1 MAATRGASA
10 MSAGHAPRGS
20 AGPDLLA
27 SGQDDRGKNRVV
39 RVVPPWVWRIAGL
52 LAVGVVA
59 AVAGPDLLSSLS
71 PRQPHAAA
79 SAGRRAPSMAPVD
92 PNGRFVEAPRWSP
105 RGPEVGSEIEAA
117 ELARIRVERPGV
129 EGLLWAGSLD
139 GHDHAVLV
147 SYPRQPTQSG
157 TDAIQV
163 VALHV
168 RRAREVAT
176 ARSETIGYLSEAG
189 GVVGLAWQ
197 GDDLHTRLLLL
208 GRPGHLQVQVSPVVD
223 YHPSGRISRRWQDT
237 VLNDGVAV
245 TDLGRRVDPFLLVR
259 PKIAGLASSGLLV
272 PVEGPPRVAPSRWGH
287 GGRRLVGVLRRSRR
301 PRARPLAVPGV
312 GMLLDL
318 GDADCTVLW
327 SGRICA
333 RTGGKADHRT
343 RGARPGSAPRRADVP
358 GVRLADKTGGSAS
371 YAANTVRWSVAN
383 RLPFAFSTNEAGAPQ
398 VLVNPGGRGSATLTS
413 AAGAR
418 LHVRLDGNGVGTLA
432 VDAAVGPRIG
442 GAEVVVRD
450 RSGRITLRSTMTDT
464 GTAEAFGRYL

>member
-1 MAATRGASA
+1 
-10 MSAGHAPRGS
+10 MSTGHAPRGS

-27 SGQDDRGKNRVV
+27 AGQDDRGKN

-52 LAVGVVA
+52 LVVGVVA

-71 PRQPHAAA
+71 PKQPPAAA
-79 SAGRRAPSMAPVD
+79 SAGRRAPSTAPVD
-92 PNGRFVEAPRWSP
+92 PNGTFVEAPRWSP

-129 EGLLWAGSLD
+129 DGLLWAGSLD

-168 RRAREVAT
+168 RRAGDVAT
-176 ARSETIGYLSEAG
+176 ARSETVGYLSEAG
-189 GVVGLAWQ
+189 GVVGIAWQ

-237 VLNDGVAV
+237 GLNDGVAV

-272 PVEGPPRVAPSRWGH
+272 PVEG
-287 GGRRLVGVLRRSRR
+287 RREL
-301 PRARPLAVPGV
+301 PRAGGV
-312 GMLLDL
+312 TVAGASSESYAGPDARVLVHSMSQALGMLLDL
-318 GDADCTVLW
+318 GDADSTVLW
-327 SGRICA
+327 SGRIA
-333 RTGGKADHRT
+333 SGRTEEGKRVT
-343 RGARPGSAPRRADVP
+343 GRGALVLVRRHDGPMFQAFVY
-358 GVRLADKTGGSAS
+358 ADKTGGSARCT
-371 YAANTVRWSVAN
+371 ANTVRWSVAD
-383 RLPFAFSTNEAGAPQ
+383 RSPFAFSTNEPGAPQ

-432 VDAAVGPRIG
+432 VNAAAGPRIG

-450 RSGRITLRSTMTDT
+450 RSGRITLRSTMPDT
-464 GTAEAFGRYL
+464 GTADAFGRYL